1 MEGGKSGR
9 RDGGRSERRGGGV
22 ESGKEGEVEKRDK
35 GKITSV
41 VHTHLQCK
49 HRYIQTTTL

>member
-1 MEGGKSGR
+1 VEGGMS
-9 RDGGRSERRGGGV
+9 GGRE
-22 ESGKEGEVEKRDK
+22 EWKEGEVEKRDK

-49 HRYIQTTTL
+49 HREHKLPHCRFNRHSRWRYQ